1 MCVRHR
7 RVLSPSEPLG
17 TKSTLYLS
25 GPPPSVSLPLLP
37 GSAIRASRGG
47 TPLQAGRGQ
56 MAGIRASSPPREVE
70 PGLLPPP
77 LSPQPPG
84 SWGRPPPSS
93 SAPPSCPDPVPGA
106 PPPEANCG
114 CHMNHG
120 PGHSPRGPADS
131 VAAKEPDSPGRG
143 PPGASGKV
151 RGAQRRPGPLGD
163 GGSWPHHTGREP
175 WITGPRS
182 GVQAKPYPGIPQTT
196 NRRPHLGGPL
206 QLLVPADPRPEPL
219 HTVVSEGAAWAR
231 PAGLRAAE

>member
-1 MCVRHR
+1 MCSPPA
-7 RVLSPSEPLG
+7 SPSEQ
-17 TKSTLYLS
+17 S
-25 GPPPSVSLPLLP
+25 PPSTSQGHRHLSLCPSCRARPLEP
-37 GSAIRASRGG
+37 VGGG

-93 SAPPSCPDPVPGA
+93 LAPPSCPDPVPGA
-106 PPPEANCG
+106 PPPEASCG
-114 CHMNHG
+114 CPMNHS
-120 PGHSPRGPADS
+120 PGHSPRGPADRE
-131 VAAKEPDSPGRG
+131 AAKEPDSPGRG

-182 GVQAKPYPGIPQTT
+182 GVQARPYPGIPQTT
-196 NRRPHLGGPL
+196 SRRLHLGGPL
-206 QLLVPADPRPEPL
+206 QLLVPADPQTR
-219 HTVVSEGAAWAR
+219 TSAR
-231 PAGLRAAE
+231 CGQ

>member
-196 NRRPHLGGPL
+196 EKTLTSPNLPCKK
-206 QLLVPADPRPEPL
+206 
-219 HTVVSEGAAWAR
+219 
-231 PAGLRAAE
+231 